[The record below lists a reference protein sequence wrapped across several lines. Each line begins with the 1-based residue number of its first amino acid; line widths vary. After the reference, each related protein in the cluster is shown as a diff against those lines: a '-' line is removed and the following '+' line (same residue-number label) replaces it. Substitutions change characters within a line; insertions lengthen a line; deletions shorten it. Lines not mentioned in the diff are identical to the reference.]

1 MRKRSRDERIAS
13 EGWSGVSYGVDGSGR
28 TRLRI
33 DNGQLGG
40 HW

>member
-1 MRKRSRDERIAS
+1 MRKRSRKERITN
-13 EGWSGVSYGVDGSGR
+13 EGWSAVAPGVDRSGR